1 MKIVLTGGGTG
12 GHVIP
17 NLSLI
22 PYLKNHFNKIYYIG
36 NKNQIEFE
44 LVSSCPE
51 ITKFYHLKAPKLKR
65 DKFLKNLSLPF
76 LLLKSIFEA
85 KKILKEISPQV
96 VFSKGGFMSV
106 PVCIA
111 SKLLKIPVVSH
122 ESDLSLGLANKI
134 IYKVCNYLCTSFE
147 KTSLNLP
154 KAVFTGSPI
163 REQLFNGSKQKGWE
177 IVLTQL
183 KKQNNRPNNSNL
195 NNKNLNNLKLNNS
208 KLNLNNS
215 NLNNS
220 NLNNANSN
228 LNLNLNNTNKPV
240 LLITG
245 GSTGAKDLNQII
257 FDSLPKLTK
266 HFFVVHLVGKDKQ
279 NKNLSYPNYTQIEY
293 CKQIEHLFSLADF
306 VVSRAGSNAINELL
320 YLKKPMLLVPLPVKA
335 SRGDQIQNANYFASL
350 NIAKVVYQENLTPQT
365 LLENLFDLQKNKN
378 LYLNNMSSLNLQ
390 NGNKNITNQIL
401 KTIKK
406 Q

>member
-1 MKIVLTGGGTG
+1 
-12 GHVIP
+12 
-17 NLSLI
+17 
-22 PYLKNHFNKIYYIG
+22 
-36 NKNQIEFE
+36 
-44 LVSSCPE
+44 
-51 ITKFYHLKAPKLKR
+51 
-65 DKFLKNLSLPF
+65 
-76 LLLKSIFEA
+76 
-85 KKILKEISPQV
+85 
-96 VFSKGGFMSV
+96 MSV

-134 IYKVCNYLCTSFE
+134 IYKVCDYMCTSFE

-163 REQLFNGSKQKGWE
+163 REQLFNGNKQKGIE
-177 IVLTQL
+177 II
-183 KKQNNRPNNSNL
+183 
-195 NNKNLNNLKLNNS
+195 
-208 KLNLNNS
+208 
-215 NLNNS
+215 
-220 NLNNANSN
+220 
-228 LNLNLNNTNKPV
+228 NNTNNTNNLIKNSFTPTLPT
-240 LLITG
+240 LLVTG

-257 FDSLPKLTK
+257 FDSLPKITK
-266 HFFVVHLVGKDKQ
+266 HFFVVHLVGKGKQ
-279 NKNLSYPNYTQIEY
+279 NKTLSHPNYTQIEY

-401 KTIKK
+401 KAIQKHKK
-406 Q
+406 